1 MARHLLSA
9 AMPGAR
15 ILLERLMIAALLAL
29 ALGHGWLRLQLVP
42 DLRVDLGGA
51 ELNAVYG
58 MQKLLL
64 DRPLYTDP
72 EQPPFEVIQ
81 YTPLFHA
88 LSAATARAVGVEP
101 LDTVLLFRV
110 GRTVALALNLMTA
123 ALVLSLCLRLGAR
136 PATALAGAC
145 IGFMTFT
152 EHYYGRPDALATL
165 LVVALVH
172 ALVRPQRS
180 ASWGWQ
186 RAAGLAVIG
195 VAAVLAKQTAAVALL
210 MVVADRLL
218 AGDRS
223 GLARFTI
230 AATAIALAATGL
242 ILAWWP
248 VPALWRNLVQASR
261 NGIDP
266 TLFMELFDKGIFK
279 YHAGWLLLIAGC
291 AGLVL
296 RRRSGQGATVVAA
309 GALALLSG
317 LLFGLKR
324 GGGLNYLVE
333 AEALA
338 VAMGLAWLP
347 ASAGGWGA
355 ALRTAVLAYGLLF
368 GVHRTR
374 LLQGRWG
381 GESLHAAHAAAWH
394 ADHAVLG
401 AMQAEGLT
409 GTDRVYITYR
419 GHLELLLNGQGQ
431 LPQKD
436 IVEWSLTPP
445 FDLGALQ
452 ALFHEGGIRYV
463 VADRRLESLTLLG
476 KEHPMVHL
484 FEAEGRHVHA
494 VPAH

>member
-1 MARHLLSA
+1 MARHLHSA

-15 ILLERLMIAALLAL
+15 LLLERLMLAALLAL

-64 DRPLYTDP
+64 GRPLYTDP
-72 EQPPFEVIQ
+72 EQPPFEVVQ

-88 LSAATARAVGVEP
+88 LAAATARAVGAEP
-101 LDTVLLFRV
+101 QDTVLLFRV
-110 GRTVALALNLMTA
+110 GRAVALVLNLLTA
-123 ALVLSLCLRLGAR
+123 ALVLSLCIRLGAR

-145 IGFMTFT
+145 IAFMAFT

-172 ALVRPQRS
+172 ALARPQRT
-180 ASWGWQ
+180 ASWGWPW
-186 RAAGLAVIG
+186 AAGLALVG

-210 MVVADRLL
+210 MVATDRLL
-218 AGDRS
+218 AGDRR
-223 GLARFTI
+223 GLARFAF
-230 AATAIALAATGL
+230 AALVIALLAAGL
-242 ILAWWP
+242 LLACWP
-248 VPALWRNLVQASR
+248 VHALWQNLVQASR

-279 YHAGWLLLIAGC
+279 YHAGWLLLIAGG

-296 RRRSGQGATVVAA
+296 RRRHGPGATVVAA
-309 GALALLSG
+309 GAVALLSG

-324 GGGLNYLVE
+324 GSGLNYLVE
-333 AEALA
+333 AEILA
-338 VAMGLAWLP
+338 AAVGLAWLP
-347 ASAGGWGA
+347 ACAGRWGA
-355 ALRTAVLAYGLLF
+355 ALRTGVLAYGLLF

-381 GESLHAAHAAAWH
+381 DEALRAAHAADWH
-394 ADHAVLG
+394 ADHAILG

-409 GTDRVYITYR
+409 RSDRVFITYR
-419 GHLELLLNGQGQ
+419 GHLELLLNGLGQ

-436 IVEWSLTPP
+436 IVEWSLSPP

-452 ALFHEGGIRYV
+452 ALFRDGGIRYV
-463 VADRRLESLTLLG
+463 VADRRLQSLPLLG
-476 KEHPMVHL
+476 QEHPVVHL